1 MALSDYRINSFT
13 KPVSAL
19 DDKPQMSAAQ
29 LKEWFDSNSTKELK
43 ESVNG
48 LIDELGEVLSGK
60 VDTADGKDLS
70 SNDYTDEDKAKVH
83 EHANKAVLD
92 KITAEY
98 TTAEKTKLSG
108 IEEGANKY
116 TPPESH
122 SADMITETA
131 SKRFTSDTELSG
143 KVDTADGKGL
153 SSNDYT
159 DEDKAKVHTHANK
172 AILDAITDAPIP
184 DAPSDSSVYGRKN
197 GAWSKIVSALPT
209 VTMAQV
215 DVYDRNSYLPR
226 GIYALRYDHV
236 WDTQEIYGEQM
247 YYEYDLLIVSDY
259 YNAAEPYTTQMR
271 ITNEGKILTRAA
283 CWYDSTASQWDDWSA
298 VTYAKSEI
306 NTALNAKID
315 KVTGKGLSSNDYT
328 DEDKAKVDKIDTLQ
342 SAVNVISDKVF
353 RESPKTW
360 ADVQSI
366 VRAGLANEYFSIGD
380 QLTCSHDTYGTL
392 TWDIIGID
400 CETPADTTKT
410 HSLTLQLHR
419 LCTTFAFD
427 ASEALYYADTELAA
441 GTYNFTLLSGYDT
454 AYGGG
459 KTYQF
464 TLANAVPSGGQ
475 IMFPWKYNTQAADTK
490 ISTYASKTSL
500 TPIETVS
507 VTEGSG
513 GTALTSTN
521 HTHCVRY
528 GSNRWSKSL
537 VRQWLNSTA
546 DAGAWWTSQSNYDR
560 PIERVNTE
568 AGFLKGIN
576 ADFLSVIGSV
586 KKSTAKN
593 QTTEGG
599 GAEILDEKIF
609 LPSAAEVYGTNGGSE
624 GNPYPYYSQ
633 NSSLSSAGN
642 GADTNRIKYL
652 GGTAEKWW
660 LRSCHQFSGNYMR
673 HVTVTGAIETN
684 NPPNS
689 YGITPVCAVV

>member
-92 KITAEY
+92 KITAAPALATENLPRISWEAMD
-98 TTAEKTKLSG
+98 TFDGEVAVVEKVENTM
-108 IEEGANKY
+108 
-116 TPPESH
+116 
-122 SADMITETA
+122 D
-131 SKRFTSDTELSG
+131 SDTPIWTDNEGTAYYSG
-143 KVDTADGKGL
+143 YHYEY
-153 SSNDYT
+153 NY
-159 DEDKAKVHTHANK
+159 
-172 AILDAITDAPIP
+172 ILMQHIK
-184 DAPSDSSVYGRKN
+184 YC
-197 GAWSKIVSALPT
+197 
-209 VTMAQV
+209 AQV
-215 DVYDRNSYLPR
+215 YDDGNNASRDGFDER
-226 GIYALRYDHV
+226 
-236 WDTQEIYGEQM
+236 TQILYCPDGSVKMRTGDSNATGGESFTWTDWQT
-247 YYEYDLLIVSDY
+247 VGVPV
-259 YNAAEPYTTQMR
+259 NAA
-271 ITNEGKILTRAA
+271 
-283 CWYDSTASQWDDWSA
+283 
-298 VTYAKSEI
+298 
-306 NTALNAKID
+306 
-315 KVTGKGLSSNDYT
+315 
-328 DEDKAKVDKIDTLQ
+328 DKAKVDKIDTLQ
-342 SAVNVISDKVF
+342 STVKVISDKVF

-366 VRAGLANEYFSIGD
+366 VRAGLANEYFNIGD

-633 NSSLSSAGN
+633 NSSLSGAGG

-652 GGTAEKWW
+652 GSTAEKWW

>member
-48 LIDELGEVLSGK
+48 LIDELGEALSGK

-92 KITAEY
+92 KITAAPALATENLPRISWEAMD
-98 TTAEKTKLSG
+98 TFDGEVAVVEKVENTM
-108 IEEGANKY
+108 
-116 TPPESH
+116 
-122 SADMITETA
+122 D
-131 SKRFTSDTELSG
+131 SDTPIWTDNEGMAYYSG
-143 KVDTADGKGL
+143 YHYEY
-153 SSNDYT
+153 NY
-159 DEDKAKVHTHANK
+159 
-172 AILDAITDAPIP
+172 ILMQHIK
-184 DAPSDSSVYGRKN
+184 YC
-197 GAWSKIVSALPT
+197 
-209 VTMAQV
+209 AQV
-215 DVYDRNSYLPR
+215 YDDGNNASRDGFDERTQILYCPDGSVKMR
-226 GIYALRYDHV
+226 TGDTYDNTSFTWTDWQTIGV
-236 WDTQEIYGEQM
+236 P
-247 YYEYDLLIVSDY
+247 V
-259 YNAAEPYTTQMR
+259 NAA
-271 ITNEGKILTRAA
+271 
-283 CWYDSTASQWDDWSA
+283 
-298 VTYAKSEI
+298 
-306 NTALNAKID
+306 
-315 KVTGKGLSSNDYT
+315 
-328 DEDKAKVDKIDTLQ
+328 DKAKVDKIDTLQ

-419 LCTTFAFD
+419 LCTTFVFD

-464 TLANAVPSGGQ
+464 TLANVVPAGGQ

-546 DAGAWWTSQSNYDR
+546 DAGAWWTPQSNYDR

-593 QTTEGG
+593 QITEGG

-633 NSSLSSAGN
+633 NSSLSGAGG

-652 GGTAEKWW
+652 GSTAEKWW